1 MLTLTAADAAWIS
14 QDTKLTPAEIVAD
27 LMHDTRTLH
36 WGSVCDEGVLLREAH
51 EALAKLADAMA
62 RNDAADIALHR
73 EDVEAADGALRYRED
88 DDYLPSLN
96 SKDAALFATARAAM
110 KKALEVT
117 AEPAVYEELKD
128 AALQSEAEA

>member
-1 MLTLTAADAAWIS
+1 MNALTAADAAH
-14 QDTKLTPAEIVAD
+14 QDTELTPAEIVAD
-27 LMHDTRTLH
+27 LMRDTRTLH

-51 EALAKLADAMA
+51 EALAELADAMA

-73 EDVEAADGALRYRED
+73 EGVEAADGALRYRED
-88 DDYLPSLN
+88 DDHLPSLN